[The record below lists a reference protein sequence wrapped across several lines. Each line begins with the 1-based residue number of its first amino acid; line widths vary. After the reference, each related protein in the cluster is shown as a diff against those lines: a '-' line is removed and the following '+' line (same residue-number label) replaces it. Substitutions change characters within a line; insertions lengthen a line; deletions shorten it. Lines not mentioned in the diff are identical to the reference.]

1 MTTIKEPW
9 HLDKRVPLALIVT
22 ILGQTA
28 LAGWF
33 AASLAS
39 RIDTLERDVERQRV
53 VDMQQTEAINRAE
66 RHDVLQSQKLES
78 ILDIVERMDRR
89 LERAIEEN

>member
-1 MTTIKEPW
+1 MTGSKEPW

-33 AASLAS
+33 AASIAS

-53 VDMQQTEAINRAE
+53 VDMQQTEAIHRAE
-66 RHDVLQSQKLES
+66 RQDVAQSQKLEN
-78 ILDIVERMDRR
+78 ILKIVERMDRT
-89 LERAIEEN
+89 LERLTEQR